1 MPRKKIVK
9 LTKKILDT
17 CPHCGKP
24 KIKDE
29 RVITEDRMG
38 LIDENLP
45 PHKTEGVK
53 LS

>member
-1 MPRKKIVK
+1 MPRKKIIK
-9 LTKKILDT
+9 LTKKSLEK

-24 KIKDE
+24 KYKDE
-29 RVITEDRMG
+29 TVVTEDRMG
-38 LIDENLP
+38 LIDENLF